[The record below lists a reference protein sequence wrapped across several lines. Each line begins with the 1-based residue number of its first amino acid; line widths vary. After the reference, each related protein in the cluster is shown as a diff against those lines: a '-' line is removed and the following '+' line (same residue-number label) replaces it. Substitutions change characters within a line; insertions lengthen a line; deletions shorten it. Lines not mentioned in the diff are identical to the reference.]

1 MLCQPGAGA
10 ALTLGTSTATLHS
23 LAPRPLPPIA
33 PMADLGAELF
43 GHLAG
48 LPADGAAAAAVPLVQ
63 VALVAL
69 AGDGSGGCVLGLRV
83 SHLAADFGTLRAL
96 LHQLAR
102 VYNRQPLAPA
112 DVPAPAAPLVAAL
125 AVPPPL
131 GARPHNYLPFPSNI
145 GEQLAAFRKLPPLQG
160 LVLHVPPARLA
171 KLKARAAAD
180 LAAAAAAGAAGA
192 GTQAARGGG
201 AAETS
206 AGQDSGEAEQL
217 WLSTNDALMAWLWR
231 TLAGLPCRCGA
242 VVAFN
247 QVCAP
252 SELPSPAAAAAV
264 STALCLLHQP
274 MARATTCGL
283 LSSSASP
290 FAPLLLP
297 PWQGLDMRRRLP
309 AAAVAAC
316 HPDGVTPRWL
326 YGNLATS
333 AYTPPL
339 DAPALPLGEVAL
351 ELRRTVARCGC
362 WGLEGCRAVG
372 IQGCRVGVVAA
383 WAACVAWAARTA

>member
-43 GHLAG
+43 GHLVG
-48 LPADGAAAAAVPLVQ
+48 LPADSAAAAAVPLVQ

-83 SHLAADFGTLRAL
+83 SHLVADFGTLRAL

-145 GEQLAAFRKLPPLQG
+145 GEQLAAVRKLPPLQG
-160 LVLHVPPARLA
+160 LVLHVSPARLA

-217 WLSTNDALMAWLWR
+217 WVSTNDALMAWLWR
-231 TLAGLPCRCGA
+231 TLAGLPCRRGA

-247 QVCAP
+247 QVCASFP
-252 SELPSPAAAAAV
+252 PF
-264 STALCLLHQP
+264 CLLLCRMRSASCTNLP
-274 MARATTCGL
+274 PVPPPPGL
-283 LSSSASP
+283 LSFAAFLISP
-290 FAPLLLP
+290 THAVSCCPDARAWTCGAGCLLP
-297 PWQGLDMRRRLP
+297 PWR
-309 AAAVAAC
+309 
-316 HPDGVTPRWL
+316 
-326 YGNLATS
+326 LATQMAS
-333 AYTPPL
+333 R
-339 DAPALPLGEVAL
+339 PA
-351 ELRRTVARCGC
+351 GC
-362 WGLEGCRAVG
+362 
-372 IQGCRVGVVAA
+372 
-383 WAACVAWAARTA
+383 TAT